1 MKKTVTS
8 SFSFPSNILPE
19 RCPAALP
26 SLRRQR
32 DPNHGQQRHSYAHSM
47 FWAPFAVVGNG
58 RQTAVP
64 LCLNYEGTMRYLIP
78 TKPWPG
84 SLQTQRDRSRHSAS
98 LLNQAGK
105 MFPQDKLAELSAT
118 PFFAALS
125 SSTIDRLLIEL
136 ELTRVL
142 GGEILFR
149 IGAAGEAM
157 YVVLS
162 GRLRVTI
169 EHRDGTVETVRE
181 LSRGETVGELALLT
195 GEPRSATVQAI
206 RDTELA
212 MLSRAAFERAIR
224 SDPNLISQIARQLA
238 DRQRQGNDPT
248 VSRRNTRTIAILP
261 FDERVK
267 LGNFAAALAG
277 TMKVGGPTLHLAR
290 YNLESAC
297 GLSAQDASPGADDGA
312 TSARLNTLEASHR
325 FVLYEA
331 ELENSSWKRLCL
343 RQADLILVVATA
355 NSRPS
360 ILQLETLQRYFD
372 QSRVATRIELVLLH
386 EHGFNPE
393 AGTSR
398 WLASLQ
404 VAAYHHIVPTEPE
417 DMTRLVRLLTGT
429 AIGLVLSGGGAR
441 GFAHIGV
448 IRALSERRVPI
459 DYIGGTSMGAV
470 IAAQY
475 ALGWDWGTMARVNRE
490 EWPRCEPQKNYTLP
504 LVALNS
510 ARRMD
515 QMLRRMFG
523 AADIQNLR
531 TNFFCV
537 STNLTTADA
546 KIHGEGTLWKAVRA
560 SVSIPGIGPPAIE
573 NGEIFVDGGLVNNL
587 PVDIMKKF
595 CPGVVFA
602 VDVSEQLEFNSKL
615 KESYTVSGWRLL
627 GQRMNPFSNPPDIP
641 SILNILYRT
650 TTVGSI
656 RFLEAAKLAADYC
669 LDPPV
674 RHFGVFDW
682 RSIDTIID
690 IGYRYALGKLDDSS
704 TDVRLGRVEPK

>member
-1 MKKTVTS
+1 
-8 SFSFPSNILPE
+8 
-19 RCPAALP
+19 
-26 SLRRQR
+26 
-32 DPNHGQQRHSYAHSM
+32 
-47 FWAPFAVVGNG
+47 
-58 RQTAVP
+58 
-64 LCLNYEGTMRYLIP
+64 MRYLIQP
-78 TKPWPG
+78 SPG
-84 SLQTQRDRSRHSAS
+84 RIVQIKKGRCRSSAR
-98 LLNQAGK
+98 LFNQAGK
-105 MFPQDKLAELSAT
+105 MFPQDKLAELSTT

-125 SSTIDRLLIEL
+125 PSTIDQLLIEL
-136 ELTRVL
+136 ELTSVL

-149 IGAAGEAM
+149 IGACGDAM
-157 YVVLS
+157 YVILS

-169 EHRDGTVETVRE
+169 ERRDGTVETVRE
-181 LSRGETVGELALLT
+181 LSRGETVGEIALLT

-224 SDPNLISQIARQLA
+224 SDPRLLSQIAIQLA

-248 VSRRNTRTIAILP
+248 LSRRNTRTIAVLP
-261 FDERVK
+261 LDENVV
-267 LGNFAAALAG
+267 LGKFAAALSD
-277 TMKVGGPTLHLAR
+277 TMKLAGATLHLTKS
-290 YNLESAC
+290 NLELVCSLGFPCVLLAEDN
-297 GLSAQDASPGADDGA
+297 GGV
-312 TSARLNTLEASHR
+312 SARLNALETNHR

-331 ELENSSWKRLCL
+331 ELENSPWKRLCL

-355 NSRPS
+355 NSPPS
-360 ILQLETLQRYFD
+360 TAHLDMLQRYLD
-372 QSRVATRIELVLLH
+372 QSRIAARIELVLLH
-386 EHGFNPE
+386 EQGFNPD
-393 AGTSR
+393 AGTSM
-398 WLASLQ
+398 WLASLR
-404 VAAYHHIVPTEPE
+404 VAAYHHIVSMEPG
-417 DMTRLVRLLTGT
+417 DMTKLVRLLTGT
-429 AIGLVLSGGGAR
+429 AVGLVLSGGGAR

-448 IRALSERRVPI
+448 IRALSERNVPI

-475 ALGWDWGTMARVNRE
+475 ALGWDWQTMARVNRE

-523 AADIQNLR
+523 TADIQNLR

-546 KIHGEGTLWKAVRA
+546 KIHDDGTLWKAVRA

-595 CPGVVFA
+595 CPGFVFA

-615 KESYTVSGWRLL
+615 KESYTVSGWKLL

-641 SILNILYRT
+641 NMLNILYRT

-656 RFLEAAKLAADYC
+656 RFLEAAKSAADLC

-674 RHFGVFDW
+674 RGFGVFDW
-682 RSIDTIID
+682 RSIDTVID
-690 IGYRYALGKLDDSS
+690 IGYRYALRKLDDSS
-704 TDVRLGRVEPK
+704 TDVRPGRVEPK

>member
-1 MKKTVTS
+1 
-8 SFSFPSNILPE
+8 
-19 RCPAALP
+19 
-26 SLRRQR
+26 
-32 DPNHGQQRHSYAHSM
+32 
-47 FWAPFAVVGNG
+47 
-58 RQTAVP
+58 
-64 LCLNYEGTMRYLIP
+64 
-78 TKPWPG
+78 
-84 SLQTQRDRSRHSAS
+84 
-98 LLNQAGK
+98 
-105 MFPQDKLAELSAT
+105 MFPQDKLAELSTT

-125 SSTIDRLLIEL
+125 PSTIDQLLIEL

-149 IGAAGEAM
+149 IGACGDAM
-157 YVVLS
+157 YVILS

-169 EHRDGTVETVRE
+169 ERRDGTVETVRE
-181 LSRGETVGELALLT
+181 LSRGETVGEIALLT

-224 SDPNLISQIARQLA
+224 SDPRLLSQIAIQLA

-248 VSRRNTRTIAILP
+248 LSRRNTRTIAVLP
-261 FDERVK
+261 LDENVV
-267 LGNFAAALAG
+267 LGKFAAALSD
-277 TMKVGGPTLHLAR
+277 TMKLAGATLHLTKS
-290 YNLESAC
+290 NLELVCSLGFPCVLLAEDN
-297 GLSAQDASPGADDGA
+297 GGV
-312 TSARLNTLEASHR
+312 SARLNALETNHR

-331 ELENSSWKRLCL
+331 ELENSPWKRLCL

-355 NSRPS
+355 NSPPS
-360 ILQLETLQRYFD
+360 TAHLDMLQRYLD
-372 QSRVATRIELVLLH
+372 QSRIAARIELVLLH
-386 EHGFNPE
+386 EQGFNPD
-393 AGTSR
+393 AGTSM
-398 WLASLQ
+398 WLASLR
-404 VAAYHHIVPTEPE
+404 VAAYHHIVSMEPG
-417 DMTRLVRLLTGT
+417 DMTKLVRLLTGT
-429 AIGLVLSGGGAR
+429 AVGLVLSGGGAR

-448 IRALSERRVPI
+448 IRALSERNVPI

-475 ALGWDWGTMARVNRE
+475 ALGWDWQTMARVNRE

-523 AADIQNLR
+523 TADIQNLR

-546 KIHGEGTLWKAVRA
+546 KIHDDGTLWKAVRA

-595 CPGVVFA
+595 CPGFVFA

-615 KESYTVSGWRLL
+615 KESYTVSGWKLL

-641 SILNILYRT
+641 NMLNILYRT

-656 RFLEAAKLAADYC
+656 RFLEAAKSAADLC

-674 RHFGVFDW
+674 RGFGVFDW
-682 RSIDTIID
+682 RSIDTVID
-690 IGYRYALGKLDDSS
+690 IGYRYALRKLDDSS
-704 TDVRLGRVEPK
+704 TDVRPGRVEPK